1 MPTAS
6 HSMGGTSVNAVAAA
20 INFADGTVQST
31 AATPAPPAPAIQTA
45 SVHVGVIAS
54 ATPSSI
60 ISLSWTT
67 PFADNNY
74 SVVGSVVVAETPS
87 DGAATAIC
95 CVGMIQYQPDGAGI
109 NFVVC
114 NADGVVHDVTACFQA
129 IHN

>member
-1 MPTAS
+1 MPTAQ
-6 HSMGGTSVNAVAAA
+6 HSMGGTSVNAVAGAVQ
-20 INFADGTVQST
+20 FADGTVQTT
-31 AATPAPPAPAIQTA
+31 AAVPAPPAPSIQIA

-54 ATPSSI
+54 ATPSAI
-60 ISLSWTT
+60 ITLLWNT

-95 CVGMIQYQPDGAGI
+95 CIGMIQLLPDGAGI

-114 NADGVVHDVTACFQA
+114 NADGVVHDVTACFLA
-129 IHN
+129 SHN